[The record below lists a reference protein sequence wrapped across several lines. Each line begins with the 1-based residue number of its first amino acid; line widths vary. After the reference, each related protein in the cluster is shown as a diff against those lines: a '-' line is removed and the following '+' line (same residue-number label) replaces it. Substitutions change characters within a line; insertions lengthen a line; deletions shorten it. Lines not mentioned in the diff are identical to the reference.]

1 MVSAN
6 GDTPHGVATLV
17 LPVLFFFFSYP
28 RVLGSFSHH
37 VFGNTRAPELPT
49 TGKVG

>member
-17 LPVLFFFFSYP
+17 LPIFFFLVIHGFLAVSP
-28 RVLGSFSHH
+28 IMFLG
-37 VFGNTRAPELPT
+37 TPELLNFPPQEN
-49 TGKVG
+49 

>member
-17 LPVLFFFFSYP
+17 LPVLFFFLVIHRFLAVSP
-28 RVLGSFSHH
+28 IVFLGI
-37 VFGNTRAPELPT
+37 PELLNFPPQEN
-49 TGKVG
+49 